1 MLNNDNLSIINYNRS
16 DAVKYA
22 LKWAFS
28 RNPDYLDFHGLGG
41 DCTNFVSQCIY
52 AGCQVMN
59 YTPVYGWYYLSSSDR
74 TASWTGV
81 EYLYKFLVSNKNSGP
96 FAEEI
101 SLEKSLPGDIVQF
114 GNSDYHFFHTAIITE
129 ILPSPSFENIFV
141 ASHSYDVDFRRIAS
155 YSFDNIRFLH
165 IRGARI
171 PI

>member
-81 EYLYKFLVSNKNSGP
+81 P
-96 FAEEI
+96 
-101 SLEKSLPGDIVQF
+101 
-114 GNSDYHFFHTAIITE
+114 
-129 ILPSPSFENIFV
+129 
-141 ASHSYDVDFRRIAS
+141 
-155 YSFDNIRFLH
+155 
-165 IRGARI
+165 
-171 PI
+171 